1 MSKRK
6 PNINNNSDGKTQ
18 GREMNGYEDY
28 IKTEILRE
36 TFFKEGNADMERTSF
51 LVRELNKINPPKDID
66 TEQSLQDFYR
76 KYDIPLNMAQHKVRN
91 KRVIS
96 LAAAI
101 IVIATSSLVVVGH
114 KFNLFD
120 MYVNRDK
127 NKISYSQD
135 NTDFDK
141 PESLSEASEII
152 TVNTLEEALLYIPFS
167 PIVPDYLPD
176 NRSIETIQINNIS
189 DKLIDIRIDYCDIS
203 ENTDLSIYINYDG
216 LNSDSIVSHSYES
229 DYEIK
234 KNIRILGQDCIITD
248 DKYNHNCSFTFDK
261 AVYNITASKNISLSE
276 FEKILASMN

>member
-1 MSKRK
+1 MSQKK
-6 PNINNNSDGKTQ
+6 PNINNNSDETTQ
-18 GREMNGYEDY
+18 RREMTGYEDY
-28 IKTEILRE
+28 IKSEILRE
-36 TFFKEGNADMERTSF
+36 TFLKEGNTDMERTAF
-51 LVRELNKINPPKDID
+51 LVRELNRINPPKDID
-66 TEQSLQDFYR
+66 TDQSLQDFYR
-76 KYDIPLNMAQHKVRN
+76 KYDISLNKVQHKVRN
-91 KRVIS
+91 KKVIS

-101 IVIATSSLVVVGH
+101 IVIATSSLVVVGN

-120 MYVNRDK
+120 MCVRRDK

-135 NTDFDK
+135 NTDLNK

-176 NRSIETIQINNIS
+176 NRSIEAIQINNIS
-189 DKLIDIRIDYCDIS
+189 DKLIDMRIDYCDIS
-203 ENTDLSIYINYDG
+203 ENTDLSISIYYDG
-216 LNSDSIVSHSYES
+216 LNTDSVVSHGYET

-234 KNIRILGQDCIITD
+234 KSIRILGQDCIITD